1 MRTIILKLFFVLI
14 AFACVSLKE
23 NAQTTLIGKRYI
35 AQVGET
41 CKDGIGMLYT
51 YRILDFK
58 KDSVVIYYKVI
69 AEVIPERKAMY
80 EHMYDN
86 LKKPYKWKVKKGILI
101 IDNCKEFNKMTI
113 QKSTLIGQ
121 NLVFN
126 QEETK

>member
-1 MRTIILKLFFVLI
+1 MRHIILKLFFVLI
-14 AFACVSLKE
+14 AFTCVSIKV

-35 AQVGET
+35 TEAGET

-69 AEVIPERKAMY
+69 ADVISERKSMY

-86 LKKPYKWKVKKGILI
+86 LKKTYKWKVKKDVLI
-101 IDNCKEFNKMTI
+101 IDQCKEFSKMTI
-113 QKSTLIGQ
+113 QKSTLISQ
-121 NLVFN
+121 NLIFN
-126 QEETK
+126 EETK